1 VKGKT
6 SNANY
11 LFRICL
17 LQNGHNVFCDH
28 CAMSLSSPVLPEPVL
43 VVCLCAQW
51 CGVCNEYRPRFEQLK
66 ARFTQATLLWIDV
79 EDEADLLHPLDV
91 ENFPT
96 LLIAVGDAPRFFGPM
111 TPQIE
116 VLERLIGAQID
127 DGSGARA
134 LADPDLLEVLA
145 RIRSAKSV

>member
-1 VKGKT
+1 
-6 SNANY
+6 
-11 LFRICL
+11 
-17 LQNGHNVFCDH
+17 
-28 CAMSLSSPVLPEPVL
+28 MSLSPPVLPEPVL

-51 CGVCNEYRPRFEQLK
+51 CGVCNEYLPRFEQLK
-66 ARFTQATLLWIDV
+66 ARFTQATFLWIDV

-96 LLIAVGDAPRFFGPM
+96 LLIAVGDAPRFFGSM

-127 DGSGARA
+127 GSGARA
-134 LADPDLLEVLA
+134 LADPDLLDVLA
-145 RIRSAKSV
+145 RIRLAKSV